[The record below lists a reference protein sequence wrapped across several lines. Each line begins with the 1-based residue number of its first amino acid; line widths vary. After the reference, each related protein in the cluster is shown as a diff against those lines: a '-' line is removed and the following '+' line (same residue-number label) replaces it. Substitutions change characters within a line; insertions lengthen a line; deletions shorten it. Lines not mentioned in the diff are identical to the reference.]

1 MSGEP
6 DVRPE
11 AACYHREPMY
21 MAIGTR
27 HRAICLTPIATCL
40 ALITA
45 ACASVPT
52 VSRGT
57 PTVPVIT
64 WEQKIGWMVRLEDQR
79 ILRDPNPPAPVVLK
93 PATQR
98 EPALIAPVPP
108 SDLVKLLNDTE
119 ARVRRRAALAIGRV
133 GLSEG
138 VEPLIKLL
146 DDPEIEVR
154 QMAAFGLGL
163 IGDSSARPA
172 LVAALK
178 DPQPMLQGRAA
189 EALGQI
195 GERSDA
201 DVISAMAQVHIKAG
215 ALTGLS
221 PDDLTYPL
229 SAPIEAVRLGLYALA
244 RLGAYDAL
252 AAAVLVNEQPVSTW
266 WPVAYALQRVG
277 DPRAA
282 TALMALVNTPGRLT
296 ASFAVKG
303 LGTSKATQSA
313 PALRQIVEQHMRP
326 APVVIQAVRSLI
338 AMRDASTVPVL
349 IKIIA
354 DTSLDPTL
362 RVEAVNAFG
371 ALVTAER
378 VELLLDLISN
388 SMPAIRAAALQALAR
403 VDPATF
409 LTALASLDADR
420 EWTVRVA
427 MANALGTLPSAQSV
441 PRLTEMLQ
449 DADQKVISAVL
460 AALASS
466 KAIGVDQLLLDRLV
480 SPDLSVRM
488 AAANALADLKVA
500 AAVQPLADTYRRSA
514 SEDSYTARA
523 AVHGALARLDPA
535 AARPVLI
542 EAFKDRDWAV
552 RLRALALL
560 KEQKVTGQDEAVR
573 PATAGRAVTDPQW
586 QAIVNPPFSPRAF
599 IDTDKGTIELELA
612 VIDAPLTVANFMALA
627 RKGFF
632 RNNAIHRLVPDFVVQ
647 AGDPRGD
654 GEGGPGYTIRDEL
667 NELPYLQGTVGMALD
682 WEDTG
687 GSQFFITHSPQP
699 HLDAR
704 YTVFGRVVNGMDVV
718 DRLVQWDVIRN
729 VRIRD
734 GVNPE

>member
-1 MSGEP
+1 
-6 DVRPE
+6 
-11 AACYHREPMY
+11 MY
-21 MAIGTR
+21 LAIGIR
-27 HRAICLTPIATCL
+27 HAAICLTPMATCL

-45 ACASVPT
+45 GCASAPT
-52 VSRGT
+52 STRGT

-98 EPALIAPVPP
+98 EPALVAPAPP
-108 SDLVKLLNDTE
+108 SDLIKLLNDTE

-138 VEPLIKLL
+138 VEPLTKLL
-146 DDPEIEVR
+146 DDSEIEVR

-163 IGDSSARPA
+163 IGDASARPA
-172 LVAALK
+172 LLAALK
-178 DPQPMLQGRAA
+178 DPQPVLQGRAA
-189 EALGQI
+189 ESLGQI
-195 GERSDA
+195 GDRSDA
-201 DVISAMAQVHIKAG
+201 DAIGAMVQAHIKAG
-215 ALTGLS
+215 ALMGVS

-229 SAPIEAVRLGLYALA
+229 SAPTEAVRLGLYALA

-266 WPVAYALQRVG
+266 WPVAYALQRAG

-282 TALMALVNTPGRLT
+282 PALMALLNTPGRFT
-296 ASFAVKG
+296 AAFAVKG
-303 LGTSKATQSA
+303 LGTSKATQAS
-313 PALRQIVEQHMRP
+313 PVLRQIVEQRTRP
-326 APVVIQAVRSLI
+326 APIVIQALRSLTAI
-338 AMRDASTVPVL
+338 RDASAVPILV
-349 IKIIA
+349 KIIA
-354 DTSLDPTL
+354 DASADPTL
-362 RVEAVNAFG
+362 RLEAANAFG
-371 ALVTAER
+371 ALVTAEH
-378 VELLLDLISN
+378 VELLLDLVSN
-388 SMPAIRAAALQALAR
+388 SVPAIRAAALQALAR

-427 MANALGTLPSAQSV
+427 MANALGTLPSAQSL
-441 PRLTEMLQ
+441 PRLTVMLQ
-449 DADQKVISAVL
+449 DPDQKVIPAVL

-466 KAIGVDQLLLDRLV
+466 KATGVERILLDRLG
-480 SPDLSVRM
+480 SSDLSVQM
-488 AAANALADLKVA
+488 AAANALADLKIA
-500 AAVQPLADTYRRSA
+500 AAAQPLADAYRRA
-514 SEDSYTARA
+514 ATEDSYTARA
-523 AVHGALARLDPA
+523 AALGALARLDPA
-535 AARPVLI
+535 AAQPVLM
-542 EAFKDRDWAV
+542 EALKDRDWAV
-552 RLRALALL
+552 RVRALTLL
-560 KEQKVTGQDEAVR
+560 KEQKVTAQDAATR
-573 PATAGRAVTDPQW
+573 PATAGRTVTDPQW
-586 QAIVNPPFSPRAF
+586 QALVNPPYSPRAF

-612 VIDAPLTVANFMALA
+612 VIDAPLTVANFIALA

-654 GEGGPGYTIRDEL
+654 GEGGPGYSIRDEL
-667 NELPYLQGTVGMALD
+667 NELPYLRGTVGMALD

-718 DRLVQWDVIRN
+718 DRLVQWDVIRD

>member
-1 MSGEP
+1 
-6 DVRPE
+6 
-11 AACYHREPMY
+11 
-21 MAIGTR
+21 MAIGMR
-27 HRAICLTPIATCL
+27 HRAICLAPIATCL
-40 ALITA
+40 ALITG
-45 ACASVPT
+45 ACASAPT
-52 VSRGT
+52 ASRGT
-57 PTVPVIT
+57 PIVPVIT
-64 WEQKIGWMVRLEDQR
+64 WEQKLGWMVRLEDQR

-98 EPALIAPVPP
+98 EPALIAPGPP
-108 SDLVKLLNDTE
+108 SDLIKLLNDTE

-138 VEPLIKLL
+138 VEPLAKLL

-163 IGDSSARPA
+163 IGDPSARPA
-172 LVAALK
+172 LLAALK
-178 DPQPMLQGRAA
+178 DPQPVLQGRAA

-195 GERSDA
+195 GDRSDGDA
-201 DVISAMAQVHIKAG
+201 IGAMVQAHIKAG
-215 ALTGLS
+215 ALMGLS

-229 SAPIEAVRLGLYALA
+229 SAPIETVRLGLYALA

-282 TALMALVNTPGRLT
+282 TALMALVNTPGRYT

-303 LGTSKATQSA
+303 LGTSKATQAA
-313 PALRQIVEQHMRP
+313 PALRQIIEQRTRP
-326 APVVIQAVRSLI
+326 APVVIQAVRSLVAI
-338 AMRDASTVPVL
+338 RDDSAVPVL

-354 DTSLDPTL
+354 DTSLEPTL

-388 SMPAIRAAALQALAR
+388 SVPAIRAAALQALAR
-403 VDPATF
+403 VDPTTF

-420 EWTVRVA
+420 EWSVRVA
-427 MANALGTLPSAQSV
+427 MANALGTLPSAQSL

-449 DADQKVISAVL
+449 DPDQKVIPAVL
-460 AALASS
+460 AAFASS
-466 KAIGVDQLLLDRLV
+466 KATGVDRMLLDRLA
-480 SPDLSVRM
+480 SPDLSVRT
-488 AAANALADLKVA
+488 AAANALADLKIA
-500 AAVQPLADTYRRSA
+500 AAVQPLADAYRRA
-514 SEDSYTARA
+514 ATEDSYTARA
-523 AVHGALARLDPA
+523 AALGALARLDPA
-535 AARPVLI
+535 AARPVLM
-542 EAFKDRDWAV
+542 EALKDSDWAV
-552 RLRALALL
+552 RVRALALL

-573 PATAGRAVTDPQW
+573 PATAGRTVTDPQW

-612 VIDAPLTVANFMALA
+612 IIDAPLTVANFIALA

-667 NELPYLQGTVGMALD
+667 NELSYLRGTVGMALD

-734 GVNPE
+734 GVNPD

>member
-1 MSGEP
+1 MSHG
-6 DVRPE
+6 
-11 AACYHREPMY
+11 
-21 MAIGTR
+21 IGTR
-27 HRAICLTPIATCL
+27 HAAHCLTPIATCL
-40 ALITA
+40 TLLAA
-45 ACASVPT
+45 ACASAPT
-52 VSRGT
+52 SSRGT
-57 PTVPVIT
+57 PTVPVVT
-64 WEQKIGWMVRLEDQR
+64 WEQKLGWMVRLEDQR

-98 EPALIAPVPP
+98 EPALVAPGPP
-108 SDLVKLLNDTE
+108 SDLIKLLNDSE

-138 VEPLIKLL
+138 IEPLTRLL
-146 DDPEIEVR
+146 SDADIEVR
-154 QMAAFGLGL
+154 QMAAFGIGL
-163 IGDSSARPA
+163 IGDPAARPA
-172 LVAALK
+172 LLAALK
-178 DPQPMLQGRAA
+178 DPQPVLQGRAA

-195 GERSDA
+195 GDRTDA
-201 DVISAMAQVHIKAG
+201 DAIGAMVQAHIKAG
-215 ALTGLS
+215 ALTGVA

-229 SAPIEAVRLGLYALA
+229 SAPTEAVRLGLYALA

-252 AAAVLVNEQPVSTW
+252 AAAILVNGQPVSTW
-266 WPVAYALQRVG
+266 WPVAYALQRAG

-282 TALMALVNTPGRLT
+282 PALMALVNTPGRYT

-303 LGTSKATQSA
+303 LGSTKATQAA
-313 PALRQIVEQHMRP
+313 PLLRQIVEQRTLP
-326 APVVIQAVRSLI
+326 TPVVIQAIRSLVTI
-338 AMRDASTVPVL
+338 LDPGAVPAL
-349 IKIIA
+349 IKILA
-354 DTSLDPTL
+354 DASSDPTL
-362 RVEAVNAFG
+362 RVESANAFG
-371 ALVTAER
+371 ALVTTEH
-378 VELLLDLISN
+378 VELLLDLISHPV
-388 SMPAIRAAALQALAR
+388 PAIRASALQALAR

-427 MANALGTLPSAQSV
+427 MANALGTLPSAQSL
-441 PRLTEMLQ
+441 PRLMVMLQ
-449 DADQKVISAVL
+449 DPDQKVIPAVL

-466 KAIGVDQLLLDRLV
+466 KATGVDRILLDRLA
-480 SPDLSVRM
+480 SPDLSVR
-488 AAANALADLKVA
+488 AAAASALADLKIAV
-500 AAVQPLADTYRRSA
+500 AVQPLADAYRRGA
-514 SEDSYTARA
+514 SEESYTARA
-523 AVHGALARLDPA
+523 AALGALARLDPT
-535 AARPVLI
+535 AARPVLV
-542 EAFKDRDWAV
+542 EALKDRDWAV
-552 RLRALALL
+552 RMRALALL
-560 KEQKVTGQDEAVR
+560 REQKVTDQDEAAR

-586 QAIVNPPFSPRAF
+586 QAIVNPPFSPRAY

-612 VIDAPLTVANFMALA
+612 VLDAPLTVANFIALA

-632 RNNAIHRLVPDFVVQ
+632 RNNAIHRLVADFVVQ

-667 NELPYLQGTVGMALD
+667 NELPYLRGTVGMALD

>member
-11 AACYHREPMY
+11 AACYHRQPMHL
-21 MAIGTR
+21 AIGKR
-27 HRAICLTPIATCL
+27 HAAICLTPMATCL
-40 ALITA
+40 ALLTA
-45 ACASVPT
+45 ACASAPT
-52 VSRGT
+52 STRGT
-57 PTVPVIT
+57 PTVPVIS
-64 WEQKIGWMVRLEDQR
+64 WEQKVGWMVRLEDQR
-79 ILRDPNPPAPVVLK
+79 LLRDPNPPAPVVLK

-98 EPALIAPVPP
+98 EPALVAPAPP
-108 SDLVKLLNDTE
+108 SDLIKLLNDRE

-138 VEPLIKLL
+138 VEPLTKLL
-146 DDPEIEVR
+146 DDSEIEVR

-163 IGDSSARPA
+163 IGDASARPA
-172 LVAALK
+172 LLAALK
-178 DPQPMLQGRAA
+178 DPQPVLQGRAA

-195 GERSDA
+195 GDRSDA
-201 DVISAMAQVHIKAG
+201 DAIGTMVQAHIKAG
-215 ALTGLS
+215 ALMGVS

-229 SAPIEAVRLGLYALA
+229 SAPTEAVRLGLYALA

-252 AAAVLVNEQPVSTW
+252 AGAVLVNEQPVSTW
-266 WPVAYALQRVG
+266 WPVAYALQRAG

-282 TALMALVNTPGRLT
+282 PALIALLNTPGRFT
-296 ASFAVKG
+296 AAFAVKG
-303 LGTSKATQSA
+303 LGTSKATQAA
-313 PALRQIVEQHMRP
+313 PVLRQIVEQRTRP
-326 APVVIQAVRSLI
+326 APIVIQAVRSLTAI
-338 AMRDASTVPVL
+338 RDASAVPIL

-354 DTSLDPTL
+354 DASSDPTL
-362 RVEAVNAFG
+362 RLEAANAFG
-371 ALVTAER
+371 ALVTAEH
-378 VELLLDLISN
+378 VELLLDLVSN
-388 SMPAIRAAALQALAR
+388 SVPAIRAAALQALAR

-420 EWTVRVA
+420 EWSVRVA
-427 MANALGTLPSAQSV
+427 MANSLGTLPSAQSL
-441 PRLTEMLQ
+441 PRLTVMLQ
-449 DADQKVISAVL
+449 DPDQRVIPAVL
-460 AALASS
+460 GALASS
-466 KAIGVDQLLLDRLV
+466 KATGVDGVLLDRLA
-480 SPDLSVRM
+480 SPDLSVRV
-488 AAANALADLKVA
+488 AAANALADLKIA
-500 AAVQPLADTYRRSA
+500 AAAQPLADAYRRA
-514 SEDSYTARA
+514 ATEDSYTARA
-523 AVHGALARLDPA
+523 AALGALARLDPA
-535 AARPVLI
+535 AAQPVLM
-542 EAFKDRDWAV
+542 EALKDRDWAV
-552 RLRALALL
+552 RVRALTLL
-560 KEQKVTGQDEAVR
+560 KEQKVTGQDAAAR
-573 PATAGRAVTDPQW
+573 PATAGRTVTDPQW
-586 QAIVNPPFSPRAF
+586 QAIVNPPYSPRAF

-612 VIDAPLTVANFMALA
+612 VIDAPLTVANFIALA

-632 RNNAIHRLVPDFVVQ
+632 RDNAIHRLVPDFVVQ

-667 NELPYLQGTVGMALD
+667 NELPYLRGTVGMALD

>member
-1 MSGEP
+1 
-6 DVRPE
+6 
-11 AACYHREPMY
+11 MY
-21 MAIGTR
+21 MAIGIR
-27 HRAICLTPIATCL
+27 PRAICLSPIAACL
-40 ALITA
+40 AVIA
-45 ACASVPT
+45 ASCASAPT
-52 VSRGT
+52 ASRGT
-57 PTVPVIT
+57 PVVPTIT
-64 WEQKIGWMVRLEDQR
+64 WEQKLGWMVRLEDQR

-98 EPALIAPVPP
+98 EPALVAPAPP
-108 SDLVKLLNDTE
+108 SDLIKLLNDSE
-119 ARVRRRAALAIGRV
+119 ARVRRRSALAIGRV

-138 VEPLIKLL
+138 VEPLTKVL
-146 DDPEIEVR
+146 DDPEVEVR

-163 IGDSSARPA
+163 IGDPSARPA
-172 LVAALK
+172 LIAALK
-178 DPQPMLQGRAA
+178 GPQPVLQGRAA

-195 GERSDA
+195 GDRSDA
-201 DVISAMAQVHIKAG
+201 DAIGAMVQAHIKAG
-215 ALTGLS
+215 ALMGLS

-229 SAPIEAVRLGLYALA
+229 SPPTEAVRLGLYALA

-252 AAAVLVNEQPVSTW
+252 AAAVLVNEQPISPW

-282 TALMALVNTPGRLT
+282 PALMALVNTPGRFT

-303 LGTSKATQSA
+303 LGSSKATQAA
-313 PALRQIVEQHMRP
+313 PVLRQIIEQRTRP
-326 APVVIQAVRSLI
+326 APVIIQALRSLTAI
-338 AMRDASTVPVL
+338 RDAGSVPVL
-349 IKIIA
+349 TKIIG
-354 DTSLDPTL
+354 DTSLDQTL
-362 RVEAVNAFG
+362 RAEAVNAFG
-371 ALVTAER
+371 ALVTAEH

-388 SMPAIRAAALQALAR
+388 SVPAIRAAALQALAR
-403 VDPATF
+403 VDAPTF

-420 EWTVRVA
+420 EWSVRVA
-427 MANALGTLPSAQSV
+427 MANALGTLSPAQSL
-441 PRLTEMLQ
+441 PRLNVMLQ
-449 DADQKVISAVL
+449 DPDQKVIAAVL
-460 AALASS
+460 AAFASA
-466 KAIGVDQLLLDRLV
+466 KATGVDQVLIDRLAN
-480 SPDLSVRM
+480 PDLSVR
-488 AAANALADLKVA
+488 AAAATALADLKIVA
-500 AAVQPLADTYRRSA
+500 AAQPLAEAYRRA
-514 SEDSYTARA
+514 ATEESYTARA
-523 AVHGALARLDPA
+523 AALNALARLDPA

-542 EAFKDRDWAV
+542 EGLKDRDWAV
-552 RLRALALL
+552 RVRAVALL
-560 KEQKVTGQDEAVR
+560 KEQKVTGQDEAIR
-573 PATAGRAVTDPQW
+573 PATAGRTVTDPQW
-586 QAIVNPPFSPRAF
+586 QAIVNPAFSPRAL

-612 VIDAPLTVANFMALA
+612 VIDAPLTVANFIALA

-667 NELPYLQGTVGMALD
+667 NELPYLRGTVGMALD

-718 DRLVQWDVIRN
+718 DRLSQWDVIRN